1 MKCDYRENWPRALQ
15 KVYELQPRLL
25 IAVKHNQRIP
35 MKLFFLCVY
44 NLELMQDFHKFLL
57 VADGS
62 NETNSLMDV

>member
-1 MKCDYRENWPRALQ
+1 MTR
-15 KVYELQPRLL
+15 QPRLL